1 MAKRQRKTES
11 DYLKARSALMRSIQR
26 TNKAFGS
33 NIKISDIVDVPTPAQ
48 AKKMSAAELRKMTR
62 RIQSARK
69 DRGEQ
74 VTFVPTGAGGVTKV
88 STKDYNAAM
97 AALGK
102 RNKALQKRMMIV
114 QAAKTPKNRRYA
126 KAIPVSAWKMQT
138 DKGMSKVMPV
148 EKIDPMTAFVG
159 GKAFGNVD
167 EIQRRFKDRGKVF
180 AEAPRE
186 WKKSDEVMRS
196 NFLKMLGLHDVGL
209 AKKLEKL
216 SEKQLLWAVYEGNLS
231 SLIESAEYNNTDPR
245 RMQGMGSDDFETRK
259 NDGLMRKNFL
269 KMLGFHDPGLAQK
282 LEKLTNQQL
291 LWATYEGNLPALL
304 DAARYKITDPVL
316 LQQMGLA
323 DDIGQRELDG
333 LASSAAKMI
342 EDIIDTASKVV
353 FE

>member
-26 TNKAFGS
+26 TNKSFGS
-33 NIKISDIVDVPTPAQ
+33 DIKISDIVDVPTPAQ

-62 RIQSARK
+62 RIQSARTEK
-69 DRGEQ
+69 GEK

-88 STKDYNAAM
+88 RTKDYNAAM

-102 RNKALQKRMMIV
+102 RNKALQQRLDVIEK
-114 QAAKTPKNRRYA
+114 AKVPKSAGAR
-126 KAIPVSAWKMQT
+126 PVSARKVQP
-138 DKGMSKVMPV
+138 DKSKSKVMPV

-167 EIQRRFKDRGKVF
+167 EIQKRFKDRGKVF

-186 WKKSDEVMRS
+186 WKKNDE
-196 NFLKMLGLHDVGL
+196 
-209 AKKLEKL
+209 
-216 SEKQLLWAVYEGNLS
+216 
-231 SLIESAEYNNTDPR
+231 I
-245 RMQGMGSDDFETRK
+245 
-259 NDGLMRKNFL
+259 MRKNFL
-269 KMLGFHDPGLAQK
+269 KMIGFHDAGLAKK

-304 DAARYKITDPVL
+304 EASRYKITDPVL
-316 LQQMGLA
+316 LQQLGLA
-323 DDIGQRELDG
+323 EGIDQKEADG
-333 LASSAAKMI
+333 LAAAAAKMI
-342 EDIIDTASKVV
+342 SDLLDTASKVV

>member
-74 VTFVPTGAGGVTKV
+74 VTFVPTGAGGITKV
-88 STKDYNAAM
+88 RTKDYNAAM

-102 RNKALQKRMMIV
+102 RNKALQQRLDVIGK
-114 QAAKTPKNRRYA
+114 AKVPKVAGAR
-126 KAIPVSAWKMQT
+126 PVSARKIQP
-138 DKGMSKVMPV
+138 DKSKSKVIPI
-148 EKIDPMTAFVG
+148 EKLDPMTAFIG
-159 GKAFGNVD
+159 GRAFGNVD
-167 EIQRRFKDRGKVF
+167 EIQKRFKARGKVF

-259 NDGLMRKNFL
+259 NDGL
-269 KMLGFHDPGLAQK
+269 A
-282 LEKLTNQQL
+282 
-291 LWATYEGNLPALL
+291 AA
-304 DAARYKITDPVL
+304 AARMLSDVL
-316 LQQMGLA
+316 
-323 DDIGQRELDG
+323 
-333 LASSAAKMI
+333 
-342 EDIIDTASKVV
+342 DTASKVV

>member
-33 NIKISDIVDVPTPAQ
+33 DIKISDIVDVPTPAQ

-69 DRGEQ
+69 EKGEQ

-88 STKDYNAAM
+88 RTKDYNAAM

-102 RNKALQKRMMIV
+102 RNKALQQRLDVIEK
-114 QAAKTPKNRRYA
+114 AKVPKFAGAR
-126 KAIPVSAWKMQT
+126 PVSARKVQP
-138 DKGMSKVMPV
+138 DKGLSKVMPV

-159 GKAFGNVD
+159 GKALGNVD
-167 EIQRRFKDRGKVF
+167 EIKRRFKDRGKVF
-180 AEAPRE
+180 AEVPRE
-186 WKKSDEVMRS
+186 WKKNDE
-196 NFLKMLGLHDVGL
+196 
-209 AKKLEKL
+209 
-216 SEKQLLWAVYEGNLS
+216 
-231 SLIESAEYNNTDPR
+231 I
-245 RMQGMGSDDFETRK
+245 
-259 NDGLMRKNFL
+259 MRKNFL
-269 KMLGFHDPGLAQK
+269 KMIGFHDAGLAKK

-304 DAARYKITDPVL
+304 EASRYKSTDHVL
-316 LQQMGLA
+316 LQQLGLA
-323 DDIGQRELDG
+323 EGIDQKEADG
-333 LASSAAKMI
+333 LAAAAAKMI
-342 EDIIDTASKVV
+342 SDLLDTASKVV

>member
-33 NIKISDIVDVPTPAQ
+33 DIKISDIVDVPTPAQ

-88 STKDYNAAM
+88 RTKDYNAAM

-102 RNKALQKRMMIV
+102 RNKALQQRLDVIEK
-114 QAAKTPKNRRYA
+114 AKVPKVTGAR
-126 KAIPVSAWKMQT
+126 PVSARKIQP
-138 DKGMSKVMPV
+138 DKSKSKVIPV
-148 EKIDPMTAFVG
+148 EKLDPMTAFIG
-159 GKAFGNVD
+159 GRALGNVD
-167 EIQRRFKDRGKVF
+167 EIQKRFKSRGKVF

-245 RMQGMGSDDFETRK
+245 RMQGMGSGDFETRK
-259 NDGLMRKNFL
+259 NDGL
-269 KMLGFHDPGLAQK
+269 A
-282 LEKLTNQQL
+282 
-291 LWATYEGNLPALL
+291 AA
-304 DAARYKITDPVL
+304 AARMLSDVL
-316 LQQMGLA
+316 
-323 DDIGQRELDG
+323 
-333 LASSAAKMI
+333 
-342 EDIIDTASKVV
+342 DTASKVV

>member
-180 AEAPRE
+180 AEAPRA
-186 WKKSDEVMRS
+186 WKKNDE
-196 NFLKMLGLHDVGL
+196 
-209 AKKLEKL
+209 
-216 SEKQLLWAVYEGNLS
+216 
-231 SLIESAEYNNTDPR
+231 I
-245 RMQGMGSDDFETRK
+245 
-259 NDGLMRKNFL
+259 MRKNFL
-269 KMLGFHDPGLAQK
+269 KMIGFHDAGLAKK

>member
-88 STKDYNAAM
+88 RTKDYNAAM

-102 RNKALQKRMMIV
+102 RNKALQQRLDVIER
-114 QAAKTPKNRRYA
+114 AKVPKVTGAR
-126 KAIPVSAWKMQT
+126 PVSARKVQP
-138 DKGMSKVMPV
+138 DKGLSKVMPV
-148 EKIDPMTAFVG
+148 EKIDPITAFVG
-159 GKAFGNVD
+159 GRAFGNVD

-186 WKKSDEVMRS
+186 WKKNDE
-196 NFLKMLGLHDVGL
+196 
-209 AKKLEKL
+209 
-216 SEKQLLWAVYEGNLS
+216 
-231 SLIESAEYNNTDPR
+231 I
-245 RMQGMGSDDFETRK
+245 
-259 NDGLMRKNFL
+259 MRKNFL
-269 KMLGFHDPGLAQK
+269 KMIGFHDAGLAKK
-282 LEKLTNQQL
+282 LERLTNQQL

-304 DAARYKITDPVL
+304 EASRYKITDPVL
-316 LQQMGLA
+316 LQMMGLA
-323 DDIGQRELDG
+323 EGIDQKEADG
-333 LASSAAKMI
+333 LAASAAKMI
-342 EDIIDTASKVV
+342 SDLLDTASKVV

>member
-33 NIKISDIVDVPTPAQ
+33 NIKLSDIVDVPTPAQ

-69 DRGEQ
+69 ERGEQ
-74 VTFVPTGAGGVTKV
+74 VTFVPTGTGSVTKV
-88 STKDYNAAM
+88 RTKDYNAAM

-102 RNKALQKRMMIV
+102 RNKALQQRLDVIERARV
-114 QAAKTPKNRRYA
+114 PKATGAR
-126 KAIPVSAWKMQT
+126 PVSARKVQP
-138 DKGMSKVMPV
+138 DKGLSKVMPV

-159 GKAFGNVD
+159 GRALGNVD

-186 WKKSDEVMRS
+186 WKKNDE
-196 NFLKMLGLHDVGL
+196 
-209 AKKLEKL
+209 
-216 SEKQLLWAVYEGNLS
+216 
-231 SLIESAEYNNTDPR
+231 I
-245 RMQGMGSDDFETRK
+245 
-259 NDGLMRKNFL
+259 MRKNFL
-269 KMLGFHDPGLAQK
+269 KMIGFHDAGLAKK

-304 DAARYKITDPVL
+304 EASRYKITDPVL
-316 LQQMGLA
+316 LQQLGLA
-323 DDIGQRELDG
+323 EGIDQKEADG
-333 LASSAAKMI
+333 LAASAAKMI
-342 EDIIDTASKVV
+342 SDLLDTASKVV
-353 FE
+353 FK